1 MSEFKLS
8 SFENGLVK
16 FSAFLKPVST
26 QNNGAKRAAFKNELQ
41 EITKNSKYIIIGT
54 CWIAID
60 YYCQHVKRE
69 KNPGVYDID
78 NIIKPILDALVGY
91 NGLLMDDVIVNRVTV
106 NWIDTP
112 LDDYFEVEIEY
123 PNLLFTEK
131 ETLVFLKES
140 SGWCFPSSFQL
151 IKNEKYI
158 ERMRN
163 YYSIWNGISN
173 EDDYYNVLGTLPI
186 QNFVYYSK
194 IKDKGYNFFELS
206 ADSETNQLGC

>member
-26 QNNGAKRAAFKNELQ
+26 QNNGGKRAAFKNELQ
-41 EITKNSKYIIIGT
+41 EITKDSKFIITGT

-78 NIIKPILDALVGY
+78 NIIKPILDALVGL
-91 NGLLMDDVIVNRVTV
+91 NGLLIDDVIVNRVTV

-112 LDDYFEVEIEY
+112 CEDYFEVEIEY
-123 PNLLFTEK
+123 PDLLFTEK
-131 ETLVFLKES
+131 ETLVFLKDS
-140 SGWCFPSSFQL
+140 SGWCFPSSFQS

-158 ERMRN
+158 EMMKN

-173 EDDYYNVLGTLPI
+173 EDDYYNVLGNLPI

-194 IKDKGYNFFELS
+194 IKDKGYNFFEFS
-206 ADSETNQLGC
+206 TANKPN